1 MARSLG
7 NLAGGKMNR
16 RLLLL
21 ALVAGIVGAILVYA
35 VLSRESGSTGG
46 ATADSGTTESMVP
59 VVVASIDIPA
69 RTKIDTS
76 MVEVREV
83 PADSRS
89 ELAATDV
96 SHVVGMVTRYPIAT
110 SEQILATK
118 VVALESA
125 ASTGDSLSYVI
136 PEEKRAISISVSEVI
151 NSGGLVLPGDYIDI
165 IGVFDVA
172 FIDAAGEEK
181 VQERYF
187 ARLIL
192 QDVEVLAVAQNIVD
206 TAPEAGIATDS
217 DGEAVSD
224 TQADSGQRVR
234 NTEADPNPGAA
245 TVTLSVTPQEA
256 QLVFLAE
263 ENGVLRLAVRPY
275 GDSEVQDIPFVV
287 ETELIPPNLPAPA
300 VRR

>member
-7 NLAGGKMNR
+7 NMAGGKMNR

-35 VLSRESGSTGG
+35 VLSRDSGSEGG
-46 ATADSGTTESMVP
+46 AVDSGGTTDSMVP

-69 RTKIDTS
+69 RTKIAAS

-83 PADSRS
+83 PEDSRS

-110 SEQILATK
+110 SEQVLATK

-125 ASTGDSLSYVI
+125 ASTGDSLSYII
-136 PEEKRAISISVSEVI
+136 PDDRRAISISVSEVI
-151 NSGGLVLPGDYIDI
+151 NSGGLVLPGDYVDI

-172 FIDAAGEEK
+172 FIDAEGDEK
-181 VQERYF
+181 VEERYF

-192 QDVEVLAVAQNIVD
+192 QNIEVMAVAQNLVD
-206 TAPEAGIATDS
+206 TAPEAGTATDA
-217 DGEAVSD
+217 DGEAVAD
-224 TQADSGQRVR
+224 TQDASGQRVR

-275 GDSEVQDIPFVV
+275 GDSEVQDIPFIV

-300 VRR
+300 VRQ